1 MPRSSC
7 FLAPVLPIGYNVPA
21 KKSSFAP
28 AAVSQTSAGIRGDY
42 SIDSHGAVTSSELVY
57 DHDTQ
62 LEPSA
67 DAEFLW
73 DGQFDYSYYEEEV
86 EFVGSSNI
94 QWEDSGF
101 DAAELE
107 SCSDAEVADYCYD
120 AEVEDCGAIAEDYY
134 EDYYYL

>member
-1 MPRSSC
+1 MPQ
-7 FLAPVLPIGYNVPA
+7 A
-21 KKSSFAP
+21 
-28 AAVSQTSAGIRGDY
+28 SAGIRGDY
-42 SIDSHGAVTSSELVY
+42 GINAHGEFPSSELVY

-62 LEPSA
+62 LEPSD

-86 EFVGSSNI
+86 ELEVGSSDI

-107 SCSDAEVADYCYD
+107 SSCDAEVADYCYD